1 MRQSSSIGRKLIT
14 ITSVGSL
21 AAAIIAAA
29 AFTYWDLKRFWEQ
42 TGAEMTALA
51 SVLGDQVAP
60 ALTLNDPKAA
70 SEVLGSLRNDKRI
83 QAAFV
88 YVADGTC
95 FAVFARRPG
104 GECPSPLPDGIHRQ
118 SGAVLVSL
126 PISADKERVGTIVL
140 AENLPSLW
148 SVLQQYLRGAALI
161 IGLMLLVDAILVAIL
176 QHRVA
181 VPILAIARTA
191 QRMAQSSNFRERA
204 AITSQDEVGVLA
216 SSFNTMLDQ
225 IVRRDT
231 DLARHRERLEQEI
244 DRRAQVNREL
254 LQAKEKAE
262 VAVRLKGEFLANMSH
277 EIRTPLNGV
286 TGMITLA
293 LDRCADPEARQQL
306 EIAKTSAL
314 SLTAILNDI
323 LDLSRMEAGKLK
335 IDSLPFDLPQLLHDC
350 LWMFDHQV
358 REKHLRMTLNV
369 ARECPKKVLGDPVRL
384 RQVLINL
391 LGNAVK
397 FTLQGE
403 VHLTVSVP
411 APGLVAFEV
420 RDTGIGISKEKLN
433 LIFEAFT
440 QADGSTTRRF
450 GGSGLGLTITKRL
463 VKLMGG
469 QITAQSEPGGG
480 SVFSVSLPLP
490 LATEPVSEPP
500 RAAPCVPA
508 SLNVLVAEDNIVNQK
523 VAAGILRRQGW
534 TVSVAGTGEQAVEA
548 FLTERFDL
556 ILMDVQM
563 PELDGLEASTRIRQI
578 EQQRSLAKTPII
590 AVTAHASSTQHHECL
605 EHGIDAIVTKPV
617 DITALLEAIQ
627 QVMVVTESVKT

>member
-1 MRQSSSIGRKLIT
+1 MRQSSSLRRKLIT

-21 AAAIIAAA
+21 ATAIIAAA

-42 TGAEMTALA
+42 TGVEMTALA

-70 SEVLGSLRNDKRI
+70 SEVLGSLRNDGRI
-83 QAAFV
+83 RAAFV
-88 YVADGTC
+88 YGADGTC
-95 FAVFARRPG
+95 FAVFAREPG
-104 GECPSPLPDGIHRQ
+104 GECPSQLPDGIHRQ
-118 SGAVLVSL
+118 SRAVLVSR
-126 PISADKERVGTIVL
+126 PVNADKERMGTIVL
-140 AENLPSLW
+140 AENLPSLR

-176 QHRVA
+176 QYRVA

-191 QRMAQSSNFRERA
+191 QRMAQSSSFRERA
-204 AITSQDEVGVLA
+204 AVTSKDEVGVLA
-216 SSFNTMLDQ
+216 SSFNTMLDR

-262 VAVRLKGEFLANMSH
+262 VAVRLKSEFLANMSH

-335 IDSLPFDLPQLLHDC
+335 IENLPFDLPQLLHDC

-358 REKHLRMTLNV
+358 REKHLRLTLNV
-369 ARECPKKVLGDPVRL
+369 ARDCPKKVLGDPVRL

-403 VHLTVSVP
+403 VHLTASVP

-420 RDTGIGISKEKLN
+420 RDTGIGISTEKLN

-450 GGSGLGLTITKRL
+450 GGSGLGLTITRRL
-463 VKLMGG
+463 VQLMGG
-469 QITAQSEPGGG
+469 RITAQSEAGGG

-500 RAAPCVPA
+500 RALPSVPA

-563 PELDGLEASTRIRQI
+563 PELDGLEASVRIRHI
-578 EQQRSLAKTPII
+578 EQQRSLAKTPIV
-590 AVTAHASSTQHHECL
+590 AVTAHASSTQHDDCL
-605 EHGIDAIVTKPV
+605 AHGMDAVVTKPI
-617 DITALLEAIQ
+617 DIAALLEAIQ
-627 QVMVVTESVKT
+627 QVLPVAESVQR